1 MTYILIRIAAVL
13 IASYITHVGVI
24 PLTLTW
30 QTGFT
35 ALLVALTLAV
45 INHTIKP
52 LIDVVAIPINFFTLG
67 LFSFVIN
74 GLMILLA
81 SYVVSGFVIPSFL
94 MAVYFAIV
102 LSILNWILHV
112 FE

>member
-1 MTYILIRIAAVL
+1 MTYILIRTIAVL
-13 IASYITHVGVI
+13 VASYITHVGVPI
-24 PLTLTW
+24 VFAW
-30 QTGFT
+30 QTGWI

-52 LIDVVAIPINFFTLG
+52 IIDLVSIPINFFTLG
-67 LFSFVIN
+67 LFGLVIN
-74 GLMILLA
+74 GLMIMLA
-81 SYVVSGFVIPSFL
+81 SYIVPGFVIPSFL
-94 MAVYFAIV
+94 TAIYFAVV